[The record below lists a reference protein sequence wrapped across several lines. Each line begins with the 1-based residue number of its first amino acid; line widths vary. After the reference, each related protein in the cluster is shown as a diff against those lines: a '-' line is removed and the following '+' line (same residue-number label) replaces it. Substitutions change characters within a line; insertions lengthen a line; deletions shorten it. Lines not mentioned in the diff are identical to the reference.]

1 MKSQCVIGLDGGGT
15 TTRALVADSS
25 GHVLGYAEAGGANPN
40 HNADAEREVQAAIQ
54 AVLAASGCQ
63 PAQIAGLVAGLAGL
77 DEPADMEW
85 ANRFLA
91 IPELHCPRT
100 AINDT
105 SIAHTA
111 AFGGAPGVIA
121 IAGTGSAIY
130 AVTDTGLP
138 IHNDDAHHYAGG
150 ARHLAYDAMH
160 HILAGEATTA
170 DAGFITAVQEH
181 WGANSIAELQTIV
194 FGQRQIDPRSIKRDY
209 GAMSMLVTSAA
220 AYSPIACAACDRA
233 AYGLTTGIR
242 ILGGCFNLPHVS
254 VALIG
259 SLARCAAIQTRIATN
274 LAHSRNTHYQLH
286 DPLLPPVG
294 GAVIQ
299 ALQQLGV
306 PITIQV
312 IDRLRSSIPIY

>member
-1 MKSQCVIGLDGGGT
+1 
-15 TTRALVADSS
+15 
-25 GHVLGYAEAGGANPN
+25 VLGYAEAGGANPN
-40 HNADAEREVQAAIQ
+40 HNADAEREVQSAIRAA
-54 AVLAASGCQ
+54 LAASDCQ
-63 PAQIAGLVAGLAGL
+63 PAQIDGLVAGLAGL

-100 AINDT
+100 ALNDT
-105 SIAHTA
+105 SIAHSA

-138 IHNDDAHHYAGG
+138 IHNDGAHHYAGG

-160 HILAGEATTA
+160 HILAGEATPA
-170 DAGFITAVQEH
+170 DAGFIAAVQKH
-181 WGANSIAELQTIV
+181 WGANSLAELQTIV
-194 FGQRQIDPRSIKRDY
+194 FGQRQRDPRSIKRDY
-209 GAMSMLVTSAA
+209 GAMSVLVTSTAA
-220 AYSPIACAACDRA
+220 DSPIARAACDRA
-233 AYGLTTGIR
+233 AYNLTTGIR
-242 ILGGCFNLPHVS
+242 ILGGCFNLPHIS

-259 SLARCAAIQTRIATN
+259 SLARCAAIQTRIATH
-274 LAHSRNTHYQLH
+274 LAHSHDIHYQLH
-286 DPLLPPVG
+286 DPMLPPVA

-306 PITIQV
+306 PITTLI
-312 IDRLRSSIPIY
+312 IDRLRASIPIN